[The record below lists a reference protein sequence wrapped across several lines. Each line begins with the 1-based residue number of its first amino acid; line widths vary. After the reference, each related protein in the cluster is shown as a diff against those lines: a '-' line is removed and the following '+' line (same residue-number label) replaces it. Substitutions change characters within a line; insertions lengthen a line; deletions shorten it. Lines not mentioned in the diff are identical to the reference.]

1 MKKIGLTGGI
11 GSGKSIIA
19 KVFSQLFDIPIYNA
33 DNRAKYLMQNNFQ
46 LKNELITLLGVQ
58 TYLENNTLNRKFIAD
73 KIFNNSELLEKVNN
87 LVHHQVGLDYNL
99 WLKAQNSPY
108 ILHEAA
114 ILIESGF
121 HKKMDHLITISAPQ
135 EIRIQRVQKRDKLS
149 SEQILQRM
157 KKQITDAER
166 EQASQFVII
175 NDGNASI
182 IDQVRSIHKK
192 LLNHG

>member
-182 IDQVRSIHKK
+182 IDQVRSIHK
-192 LLNHG
+192 NY